1 MNQMELNQ
9 IFVFYKVEAFYPFIS
24 ATLSDVII
32 FKTIFMKAMNQK
44 ELNQIFVY
52 YKVVAFYPF
61 ITATLS
67 DIIIFKTIL

>member
-1 MNQMELNQ
+1 
-9 IFVFYKVEAFYPFIS
+9 VEAFYPFI
-24 ATLSDVII
+24 ADTQCENIF
-32 FKTIFMKAMNQK
+32 FKTIFMKAMHQK

-67 DIIIFKTIL
+67 DIIIFKTNL

>member
-1 MNQMELNQ
+1 
-9 IFVFYKVEAFYPFIS
+9 
-24 ATLSDVII
+24 
-32 FKTIFMKAMNQK
+32 MKAMNQK

-61 ITATLS
+61 ITAALS